1 MHQFFGRAE
10 PKPHPD
16 FHPMIKLEFEV
27 AKTEVLRRDAREETL
42 DLAA

>member
-10 PKPHPD
+10 PVPAAG

-27 AKTEVLRRDAREETL
+27 AKTEALRRDAREETL